1 MSGVHC
7 LIGLE
12 TAEEERVT
20 DLLQRVPAGEQCL
33 VGSLLKNKKM
43 ASLGTQGE
51 KKKVNSYFLSLNIP
65 QGTSLVFLPVVKG
78 SPSKIPLTCS
88 QKAKKITGRSVQIGR
103 ELPFVTGNQKQAMLC
118 SGCQNTG
125 GFLRSVTGSMKGCRC
140 EVSRGGRAGA
150 SSGSWPALLHSPRGH
165 GISV

>member
-51 KKKVNSYFLSLNIP
+51 KKSEFI
-65 QGTSLVFLPVVKG
+65 F
-78 SPSKIPLTCS
+78 
-88 QKAKKITGRSVQIGR
+88 
-103 ELPFVTGNQKQAMLC
+103 F
-118 SGCQNTG
+118 
-125 GFLRSVTGSMKGCRC
+125 
-140 EVSRGGRAGA
+140 
-150 SSGSWPALLHSPRGH
+150 
-165 GISV
+165 